1 VTPAAIRALRLLPL
15 LALAACGP
23 SRTGVLVPHG
33 EPELVVMDFAR
44 PFPLSPLPD
53 GWYHR
58 TFWTRRPMA
67 VSFATKDGVPALRAE
82 TEGTASMLFR
92 HVDVPLADYPV
103 LTWRWYVERPLDSP
117 LDERTRAGDDHPARL
132 FLAFSAGKDE
142 HRMEIV
148 WGDRLHAG
156 EWKYIEGFPHY
167 VADGGDENAGRWRD
181 ERVDLRALYASL
193 WPDSAP
199 ARLTDIAVFCDSD
212 ETGGHT
218 VSYTAAV
225 TMHREAP

>member
-1 VTPAAIRALRLLPL
+1 MTPAAVRALRLLPL

-103 LTWRWYVERPLDSP
+103 LTWRWYVETPLDSP

-142 HRMEIV
+142 HRMEII

-156 EWKYIEGFPHY
+156 EWKIHRGLPHY

-181 ERVDLRALYASL
+181 ERVDLRALYAHL
-193 WPDSAP
+193 LAQLAP
-199 ARLTDIAVFCDSD
+199 
-212 ETGGHT
+212 GPP
-218 VSYTAAV
+218 
-225 TMHREAP
+225 HRHRGLLQLGRDRRPHRQLHRRR